1 MFAQRWRAP
10 VSESLPESLHPATR
24 EHVQIMRE
32 PDPSWKHNNTRFDA
46 LGPVLQCPPQLMN
59 TFGTGDETKRFCG
72 LNVNKAR
79 KDGRGESKH
88 APRRDEKR
96 ERAAGGRAAGECVIV
111 SIGGANK
118 WGFELEISRKMPHC
132 HIHTLD
138 CTVDGRV
145 PAEIRS
151 KVTFHKVCLGIRDE
165 TVRASR
171 GNMYNKKGTEIRTK
185 RWSTWCKE
193 AGIIKQPDVLKMDI
207 EGYEWEVQPRP
218 VLAHKPLCHTPPNL
232 CTPPPNRDTHPCP
245 HPHPWALARTRLRP
259 NP

>member
-1 MFAQRWRAP
+1 
-10 VSESLPESLHPATR
+10 
-24 EHVQIMRE
+24 
-32 PDPSWKHNNTRFDA
+32 
-46 LGPVLQCPPQLMN
+46 
-59 TFGTGDETKRFCG
+59 
-72 LNVNKAR
+72 
-79 KDGRGESKH
+79 
-88 APRRDEKR
+88 
-96 ERAAGGRAAGECVIV
+96 
-111 SIGGANK
+111 
-118 WGFELEISRKMPHC
+118 MPHC